1 VRVVDVAA
9 FLRGGRRVRGRH
21 AFTRRV
27 LHWPYCQHCGMVL
40 LKNEASRRA
49 AGAVCVRIED

>member
-1 VRVVDVAA
+1 VDVAA